1 MNFSY
6 AVALILSAI
15 ISLVIAIYAGR
26 HRSIK
31 GAKGLAL
38 AMTGLMI
45 WSFTY
50 AIRWLSA
57 EPAAQ
62 IFWLNATYLGVI
74 IAPTAF
80 FILSMEFTD
89 HPQVLSPRNVLL
101 LTIEPALTLL
111 IILTDS
117 YHGLFFASLQTTDT
131 ILNGGVWFWFNMVYS
146 YVLILISAI
155 LLAINIVRGTRF
167 YRSQSIIF
175 LVGLL
180 IPWLGNIVSFLNFSP
195 FPGLDLTPLLFMGS
209 GLLFFQALFRK
220 RFLNITAIARE
231 ALVEGMTDGV
241 VVLDSTGNIVDYNLA
256 ANAILGLHSEHIGQQ
271 ISAIIPHWDDLFAP
285 LVDSTEQSREV
296 SLLWHPG
303 KTFEIH
309 LIPLIEDGDK
319 VTGDLVLVRDISER
333 KAAEIALVDSEKRY
347 RLLFENSADLILVI
361 QDSTIAFCNPQTMK
375 STGYTLKELKQVPFI
390 EFIFPED
397 KELVM
402 DQYSR
407 RINELPVKKLY
418 QFRIVTKQG
427 DVRWVESRGMKIDW
441 DGRSSTLNF
450 LSDITERKTA
460 EDVLKFQSTHD
471 ALTGLYNRSF
481 YQDALENLKR
491 NQTFPF
497 SVIMIDMNG
506 LKQVNDSLG
515 HSAGDDILCLVAK
528 VLQQTFHPQDVVA
541 RLGGDEF
548 VIMLPEA
555 NRTAAQ
561 VAADRLRSNIERH
574 NQDCL
579 PYQRISLSIGVA
591 TSRNEE
597 LPESVVN
604 RADHYM
610 YEEKQQGGESD
621 L

>member
-15 ISLVIAIYAGR
+15 ISLVIAIYARR
-26 HRSIK
+26 HHSIK

-38 AMTGLMI
+38 AMTGLTI

-74 IAPTAF
+74 IAPTSF

-89 HPQVLSPRNVLL
+89 HPQVLSPRNIFL
-101 LTIEPALTLL
+101 LTIEPVLTLL
-111 IILTDS
+111 IIFTDS
-117 YHGLFFASLQTTDT
+117 YHGLFFAGLQTTDT
-131 ILNGGVWFWFNMVYS
+131 ILDGGVWFWFNLVYS
-146 YVLILISAI
+146 YTLILISAI

-220 RFLNITAIARE
+220 RFLNITSIARE

-241 VVLDSTGNIVDYNLA
+241 FVLDSTGNIVDYNLA
-256 ANAILGLHSEHIGQQ
+256 ANAILGLHREHIGQQ
-271 ISAIIPHWDDLFAP
+271 ISACIPLWDDIFAP
-285 LVDSTEQSREV
+285 LVDSMEQSREV
-296 SLLWHPG
+296 SLPGHPG

-309 LIPLIEDGDK
+309 LIPLVEDEHK

-347 RLLFENSADLILVI
+347 RLLFENSADLIIVI
-361 QDSTIAFCNPQTMK
+361 QDGKIAFCNPQTMK

-390 EFIFPED
+390 EFVFPED
-397 KELVM
+397 KELVI
-402 DQYSR
+402 DQYTR
-407 RINELPVKKLY
+407 RINEMPNKKLY
-418 QFRIVTKQG
+418 QFRFVTKQG
-427 DVRWVESRGMKIDW
+427 DVRWAESRGMKIQW

-481 YQDALENLKR
+481 YQDALENLKH

-497 SVIMIDMNG
+497 SIIMIDMNG

-528 VLQQTFHPQDVVA
+528 VLQQTFHPEDVVA

-548 VIMLPEA
+548 VIVLPEA

-561 VAADRLRSNIERH
+561 IATDRLRSNIALH
-574 NQDCL
+574 NQGCL

-591 TSRNEE
+591 TSEDDE
-597 LPESVVN
+597 SPESVVN

-610 YEEKQQGGESD
+610 YEEKQQGGESM